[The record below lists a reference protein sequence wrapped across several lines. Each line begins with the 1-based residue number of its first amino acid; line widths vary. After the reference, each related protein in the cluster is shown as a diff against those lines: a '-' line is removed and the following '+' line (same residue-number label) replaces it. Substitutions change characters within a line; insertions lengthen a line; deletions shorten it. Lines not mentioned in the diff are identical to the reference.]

1 MMRHRGLLPIG
12 WLCGLA
18 LVAGCGYPSVEPE
31 NMELIT
37 SLRTAC
43 SARNDAWLAANEEK
57 IEKRRADGAMSDHA
71 YETFSGIIAQAR
83 GGDWA
88 GAEAACLKFQKAQ
101 RPSAEQVE
109 KARAFHEK

>member
-1 MMRHRGLLPIG
+1 MRGRSYSRIV

-18 LVAGCGYPSVEPE
+18 LVAGCGYPAVEPE

-43 SARNDAWLAANEEK
+43 SARNDAWLKANEEK
-57 IEKRRADGAMSDHA
+57 VEKRHADGAMSDDA
-71 YETFSGIIAQAR
+71 YETFSAIIAQAR

-88 GAEAACLKFQKAQ
+88 AAEAACLKFQKAQ
-101 RPSAEQVE
+101 RPSVEQVE